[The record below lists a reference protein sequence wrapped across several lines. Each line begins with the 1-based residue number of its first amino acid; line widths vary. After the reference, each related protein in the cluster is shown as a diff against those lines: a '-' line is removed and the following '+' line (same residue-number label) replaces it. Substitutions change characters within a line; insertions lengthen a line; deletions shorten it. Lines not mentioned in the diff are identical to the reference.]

1 MRALDQKILDLD
13 ALGKV
18 RAQLGERGKTVVH
31 CHGCFDVVHPGHI
44 RYLKFAKDL
53 GDVLVVTISA
63 DEVVGK
69 GAQRPYITE
78 ALRLE
83 NVAALECVDYVC
95 LDRNDSAVPILEHL
109 RPDIYVKGKEYE
121 TNSDRRFTRERA
133 VVEGYGGRV
142 VFSSGDVIYSSTY
155 ILSQFSDRF
164 QIKQERLIT
173 FCRGH
178 GIDAASIAA
187 LQRDWTRLEVLVVG
201 DPILDHYVHCDLVG
215 VASET
220 PILSVTPIH
229 EAWYVGAS
237 GLIAAQIAELGASAT
252 LLTSLGDDAAAYR
265 YRDALRGAGVNV
277 VDVRDD
283 ERPVAIKTRYLV
295 DERKVFKVDTMRH
308 RPTSART
315 SELIAA
321 KIAELLPAHDA
332 LIATDFGFGLFGPAV
347 CEAVSTIPAQ
357 LGKPYYLDVSHTR
370 QANILRFRGPRLA
383 TPTEHELRFAFADN
397 EAGLSNLAARFFEE
411 TGAEILML
419 TMGKRGVLLF
429 HRPAQRGDRLRT
441 EFLPAFE
448 DNAID
453 PVGAGDVYLVGA
465 TLSDL
470 AGAPAETAAYIGS
483 ALAALH
489 VASPGNTAVKNAAFH
504 QYLGGRGELAR

>member
-1 MRALDQKILDLD
+1 MRTADEKIVDLEAL
-13 ALGKV
+13 AAT

-53 GDVLVVTISA
+53 GDVLVVSISA

-69 GAQRPYITE
+69 GPDRPYITE
-78 ALRLE
+78 SLRAE

-95 LDRNDSAVPILEHL
+95 IDRNESAVPILERL

-121 TNSDRRFTRERA
+121 TSSDRRFTRERG
-133 VVEGYGGRV
+133 VVESYGGRV

-155 ILSQFSDRF
+155 ILGQFSDRF
-164 QIKQERLIT
+164 RIKQERLVA
-173 FCRGH
+173 FCRAH
-178 GIDAASIAA
+178 GIDAPGIAA
-187 LQRDWTRLEVLVVG
+187 LQHDWTRRKVLVVG

-215 VASET
+215 VASEN

-229 EAWYVGAS
+229 EDWYVGAS
-237 GLIAAQIAELGASAT
+237 GLIAAQLAELGASAT
-252 LLTSLGDDAAAYR
+252 LLTCLGDDAAAYR
-265 YRDALRGAGVNV
+265 YRESLRHAGVEL
-277 VDVRDD
+277 VDLRDD
-283 ERPVAIKTRYLV
+283 DRPVAIKTRYLV

-308 RPTSART
+308 RPISARAG
-315 SELIAA
+315 EAIAGA
-321 KIAELLPAHDA
+321 IAELLPAHDA
-332 LIATDFGFGLFGPAV
+332 LIATDFGFGLFGQAV
-347 CEAVSTIPAQ
+347 CEAVSAIPKRLA
-357 LGKPYYLDVSHTR
+357 KPYYLDVSHTR
-370 QANILRFRGPRLA
+370 QANILRFSGPRLA

-397 EAGLSNLAARFFEE
+397 EAGLSNLAARFFDE
-411 TGAEILML
+411 TGAELLML

-429 HRPAQRGDRLRT
+429 HRPAHKGDRLRT

-448 DNAID
+448 DNALD

-465 TLSDL
+465 ALSDL
-470 AGAPAETAAYIGS
+470 AGASAAAAAYVGS

-489 VASPGNTAVKNAAFH
+489 VASLGNAVVKNAAFH
-504 QYLGGRGELAR
+504 QYLGGRGELRG